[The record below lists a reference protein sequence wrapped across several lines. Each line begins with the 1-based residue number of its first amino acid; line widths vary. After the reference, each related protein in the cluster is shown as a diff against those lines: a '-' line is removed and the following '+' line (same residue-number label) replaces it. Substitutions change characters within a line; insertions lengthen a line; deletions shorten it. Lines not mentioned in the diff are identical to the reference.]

1 MMNQKLGLNLIS
13 ADVDHVSLERRT
25 TELVIQGELSL
36 KNKVDSEI
44 TTGLDFLDHMLEQVR
59 FAGCFNLK
67 MNLASK
73 KKKLLHTICED
84 AGIMLGNLVLN
95 LFKKRKDKVGVNGYG
110 FSVRVMDEA
119 RAKVCVSVEGRS
131 NSFIELT
138 KCLEE
143 ANHAEDVLNRDM
155 IAFFEGFAQGCR
167 ATIHLQIDRGSD
179 PHHAW
184 EAACRALGDCIREV
198 LKENS
203 WRIGQIGG
211 IKGTL
216 D

>member
-1 MMNQKLGLNLIS
+1 MTSQKLGLNLIS

-25 TELVIQGELSL
+25 TELVIRGELSL
-36 KNKVDSEI
+36 KNKVDSVI
-44 TTGLDFLDHMLEQVR
+44 STGLDFLDHMLEQVR

-67 MNLASK
+67 MHLEAK

-95 LFKKRKDKVGVNGYG
+95 LFKQRKDKVGVNGYG

-119 RAKVCVSVEGRS
+119 RAMVCFSLEGRS
-131 NSFIELT
+131 NSFIELP
-138 KCLEE
+138 KCLEDT
-143 ANHAEDVLNRDM
+143 NHAEDVLNRDM
-155 IAFFEGFAQGCR
+155 VAFFEGFAQGSR
-167 ATIHLQIDRGSD
+167 ATVHLRIDRASD

-184 EAACRALGDCIREV
+184 EAACRALGDCMRDS
-198 LKENS
+198 LKENN
-203 WRIGQIGG
+203 WKLGQIGG